1 MYATIKT
8 PLIEKLKK
16 EFRNLLSHRFEN
28 FDPSH
33 MWLVIQ
39 NIWALVGWL
48 NFLCMFSFCLYVM
61 VSIMGRSTHRTVYPM
76 SMFGCWIDVSFS
88 FIMIIYHFDGK
99 KIQILKNIALCYH
112 DDDLCIYINFSNCT
126 HPMFNWIL
134 MVRVAP

>member
-1 MYATIKT
+1 MKNLLECKT
-8 PLIEKLKK
+8 QK

-39 NIWALVGWL
+39 NIWPLVGWL
-48 NFLCMFSFCLYVM
+48 NFLCMFFFLPVRYVIDNGQIYSPHG
-61 VSIMGRSTHRTVYPM
+61 VPYVYVWLLNRRV
-76 SMFGCWIDVSFS
+76 F

-99 KIQILKNIALCYH
+99 KMQILKNIALCYH

-134 MVRVAP
+134 IVRVAP